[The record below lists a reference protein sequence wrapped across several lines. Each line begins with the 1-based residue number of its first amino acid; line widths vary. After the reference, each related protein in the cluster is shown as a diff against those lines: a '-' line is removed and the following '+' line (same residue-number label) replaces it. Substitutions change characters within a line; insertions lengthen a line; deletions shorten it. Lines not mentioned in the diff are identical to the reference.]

1 MMVDAAI
8 ALAIL
13 GLAVGLAFRLKV
25 LLPILALLLVVSIL
39 FSVIRG
45 LTFLDAALTIM
56 AAQSIVQ
63 GGYFLGLIARTL
75 LTAAH
80 RTRPII

>member
-1 MMVDAAI
+1 MVNAAI

-13 GLAVGLAFRLKV
+13 GLAVGVAFRLKV

-39 FSVIRG
+39 FSIVRG
-45 LTFLDAALTIM
+45 FTFFDAALTIM

-63 GGYFLGLIARTL
+63 GGYFLGLIARAL
-75 LTAAH
+75 FTAVH
-80 RTRPII
+80 RIRPII